1 VESFTIGGLAAA
13 AGVSVETVR
22 YYERR
27 GLLEQ
32 PVRSVGYRRY
42 SPADVERLAFVRRAK
57 TFGFTLSEVTELLAR
72 PGGSCDVLAA
82 ARAKQGEVDD
92 QIRRLQAVSRRLG
105 QLVAV
110 CENGGDDCASLAVG
124 ATSADLET

>member
-1 VESFTIGGLAAA
+1 MESFTIGGLAKA

-32 PVRSVGYRRY
+32 PARSVGYRRY

-72 PGGSCDVLAA
+72 PGGSGDVLDA
-82 ARAKQGEVDD
+82 ARAKRGEVEDE
-92 QIRRLQAVSRRLG
+92 IRRLQALSLRLG
-105 QLVAV
+105 QLVSV
-110 CENGGDDCASLAVG
+110 CENGGEGCTSLAVG
-124 ATSADLET
+124 RLSAD